1 MNLTNCGEISRALTR
16 ALRERGQRKH
26 KKSPAIGPGWGSRA
40 VRAAGRS
47 RGGYLLL
54 RLVLRSPCWLL
65 RLLLP
70 LDALPRSLWLL
81 LLRLFEPRLALPLEA
96 LLRPL
101 LDEEDFE
108 LPDFMVSAPWVGIA
122 AGTTRRPQVHSRK
135 GVAGF
140 CRPELA
146 VAVGLSWGSAM
157 RRC

>member
-70 LDALPRSLWLL
+70 REALPRSL
-81 LLRLFEPRLALPLEA
+81 
-96 LLRPL
+96 
-101 LDEEDFE
+101 
-108 LPDFMVSAPWVGIA
+108 
-122 AGTTRRPQVHSRK
+122 
-135 GVAGF
+135 
-140 CRPELA
+140 
-146 VAVGLSWGSAM
+146 
-157 RRC
+157 